1 MVSDLAESLQK
12 KDIYLEDD
20 IFGGKS
26 MSELAHVFPGRPNS
40 ELFAAKAARARHVRM
55 RQGELVY
62 AEVQGTVVL
71 GFAKLFIRLSAP
83 LERDEFFA
91 CLEGLKDWEQL
102 VVFRCIMNRFP
113 LFQNENGITKT
124 LCL

>member
-1 MVSDLAESLQK
+1 MVSELAESLQK
-12 KDIYLEDD
+12 KDIYLDDD

-26 MSELAHVFPGRPNS
+26 MPELAYAFPRRRNS
-40 ELFAAKAARARHVRM
+40 ELFVAKAARARHVRM

-62 AEVQGTVVL
+62 AEVQGAAIL
-71 GFAKLFIRLSAP
+71 GFARLFVRQSAP

-102 VVFRCIMNRFP
+102 VLFRCVMNEPPF
-113 LFQNENGITKT
+113 
-124 LCL
+124 C